1 MSDYDYAS
9 QMKQIQAQNAQTIS
23 QYFSKLPTTTK
34 SSTNSEYS
42 GIIDNLQDYGLIRK
56 GSYKKLM
63 KAYYKNMEEAASDP
77 ADAKSFVLSKN
88 DAKALKKDA
97 DALASFSFEKSERTV
112 KGEDGKE
119 TTKVDYDR
127 DGLYKA
133 AAQFIKSYNDSL
145 DSVSE
150 LDHTTILKRALRM
163 TKQTSV
169 SENLLSKAGIT
180 IDKNNKLSIDEEKF
194 KKADDS
200 VLKTLFH
207 GSNSYVKKIADKAAE
222 IGNLSENAARTLTG
236 DRTYT
241 SGGNLTNISTS
252 TMYDSFL

>member
-56 GSYKKLM
+56 GSYKKL
-63 KAYYKNMEEAASDP
+63 
-77 ADAKSFVLSKN
+77 SKN

-133 AAQFIKSYNDSL
+133 AAQFVKSYNDSL